1 MKPRCRGVVVVEG
14 KYDKIR
20 LAELLEAPILTTEGF
35 GVFKDAEKRRLFTR
49 LAREKGLILLL
60 DPDGAGQVIRSFLHN
75 LTRGQGIT
83 DLYAPPR
90 PGKEKRKSAP
100 GKEGVLGVEGIDNA
114 TLLSLFEKAGL
125 LETSPAPPPPRYTKT
140 DLYRLGYSGGKGSAE
155 KRRAVLQANGLPLTL
170 SANAF
175 MDAINLLEVTL

>member
-20 LAELLEAPILTTEGF
+20 LNTVLDARVLTTEGF
-35 GVFKDAEKRRLFTR
+35 GVFKDAEKRALFTR
-49 LAREKGLILLL
+49 LAKDPGLILLL

-75 LTRGQGIT
+75 LTGGQGIT

-90 PGKEKRKSAP
+90 PGKEKRKAAP
-100 GKEGVLGVEGIDNA
+100 GREGILGVEGMDNA

-125 LETSPAPPPPRYTKT
+125 LEDGAPPRPRYTKQ
-140 DLYRLGYSGGKGSAE
+140 DLYRLGYSGGTGSAE
-155 KRRAVLQANGLPLTL
+155 KRRAVLSANDLPLTL

-175 MDAINLLEVTL
+175 LDAVNLLEVTL

>member
-20 LAELLEAPILTTEGF
+20 LDSVLDAHVLTTEGF
-35 GVFKDAEKRRLFTR
+35 GVFKDEEKRALFAR
-49 LAREKGLILLL
+49 LARESGLILLL

-75 LTRGQGIT
+75 LTGGQGIT
-83 DLYAPPR
+83 DLYVPPR
-90 PGKEKRKSAP
+90 PGKEKRKAAP
-100 GKEGVLGVEGIDNA
+100 GREGILGVEGMDDA

-125 LETSPAPPPPRYTKT
+125 LENGPEPSPPRYTKT

-175 MDAINLLEVTL
+175 LDAVNLLEVTL